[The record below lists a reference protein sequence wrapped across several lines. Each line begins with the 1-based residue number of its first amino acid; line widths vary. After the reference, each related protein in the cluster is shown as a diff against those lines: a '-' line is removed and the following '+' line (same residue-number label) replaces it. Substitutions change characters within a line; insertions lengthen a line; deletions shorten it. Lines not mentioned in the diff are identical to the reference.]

1 MQGGTLIYERLACD
15 TKAKHAMPRVTSL
28 AREALQQRAGV
39 REGAQVRKSH
49 LL

>member
-15 TKAKHAMPRVTSL
+15 TEHAMPRVTSR
-28 AREALQQRAGV
+28 ARETLKQRAGV

>member
-15 TKAKHAMPRVTSL
+15 TKHAMPRVTSL